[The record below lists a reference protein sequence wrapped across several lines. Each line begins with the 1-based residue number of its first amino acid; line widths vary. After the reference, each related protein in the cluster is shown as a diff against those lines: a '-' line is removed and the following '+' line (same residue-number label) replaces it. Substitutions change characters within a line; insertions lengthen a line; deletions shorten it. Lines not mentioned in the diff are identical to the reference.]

1 MKKFKKLIP
10 ALCMLLVSAV
20 MLGSTTFA
28 WFSMNNTVTAT
39 GMTVTANSDELF
51 LVIQYKDP
59 ANSTQTFDKAAT
71 AITASSTATK
81 ALLPVAHGT
90 VSDGN
95 GTVSAI
101 SAAADMTDHTKWFYA
116 YSETNADATA
126 KNGTAKQV
134 ASKAALANYIA
145 SDTFFVGVNDKSGAK
160 QFANLKVTSVTIPA
174 DKGLVLVL
182 VCGSNV
188 LTYTATS
195 TSIATSNV
203 LTGETGMESTTVT
216 AYYYIDGTNTNVKS
230 NNAATITGQI
240 SFTLSASAAAA

>member
-59 ANSTQTFDKAAT
+59 ANPTQTFDKQDT
-71 AITASSTATK
+71 AITASSTAATK

-95 GTVSAI
+95 GTVSPI
-101 SAAADMTDHTKWFYA
+101 SAA
-116 YSETNADATA
+116 
-126 KNGTAKQV
+126 
-134 ASKAALANYIA
+134 
-145 SDTFFVGVNDKSGAK
+145 
-160 QFANLKVTSVTIPA
+160 
-174 DKGLVLVL
+174 
-182 VCGSNV
+182 
-188 LTYTATS
+188 
-195 TSIATSNV
+195 
-203 LTGETGMESTTVT
+203 
-216 AYYYIDGTNTNVKS
+216 
-230 NNAATITGQI
+230 QI
-240 SFTLSASAAAA
+240 